1 MRLTLRTMLAY
12 LDNMIL
18 DESEAQELG
27 KRIEESDFAA
37 GLVHRIRAVTRRLRL
52 GAPSL
57 QGRGM
62 GLDPNTVSE
71 YLESSLPP
79 ERVPEIEKICLE
91 SDVHLA
97 EVASCHQ
104 ILILVDSEPADV
116 DPNLK
121 ERMYRLGAPD
131 STRQAPRSATEPKP
145 PVKAARVDAPPIAHG
160 GPMPPPATH
169 LPPPVGAR
177 GTKPRE
183 LPDYL
188 RVGQSGRWKP
198 LAITL
203 VLAFMLSAVALRAM
217 GRFDASHPLLRL
229 MGITEAPIDVAQAPD
244 DQGQLPLDG
253 DASDATTL
261 TPGAEPSPADG
272 SLEAGDAGGTTPGA
286 TSEPVG
292 VTPTGETTDVG
303 VPDGQPI
310 DKHAEPGVAPGSE
323 MDIAPEV
330 DVPPEFPPTTSL
342 LEDNAAAMLEG
353 SGQPR
358 EPTVTEP
365 VPAESTPPVN
375 VEVGYVKLTD
385 PHFVVRL
392 DPANGE
398 WYRLP
403 TRAKLTSEDR
413 LVVLPTYRP
422 EVVLSPGI
430 QVAFAGASSVRLSA
444 PRQQGEPSLTVDYGR
459 LLVGTAGV
467 AGAKIHMVLGGRSGT
482 ATFADAASEMGVEVL
497 QYLPPGTD
505 PEVQPA
511 TTVVRIYTTIG
522 SIAWQADGAEVAT
535 PIEGGQ
541 VRVIIGDQGQTLAA
555 TQSPTWMHGETLDP
569 LERIA
574 SNTLESFVLLDQAV
588 ALSLGE
594 QSQSRRLEIRSLS
607 ARCLAY
613 LETQEPLVREF
624 DDQRQRSYWTAEYDV
639 LRQSIARGPASATR
653 VRGTLERF
661 CGDAAPELYR
671 LLWGFSPQQLQD
683 GGDARL
689 VALLDHDFL
698 TMRIFA
704 YENLRRI
711 TGKTLLYRP
720 EVTKDRRKSS
730 LQDWR
735 ERLEN
740 GAIVYETP
748 PSAAMSKH

>member
-104 ILILVDSEPADV
+104 ILILVDSEPAEV
-116 DPNLK
+116 DPDMK

-131 STRQAPRSATEPKP
+131 STRRAPRGASSRP
-145 PVKAARVDAPPIAHG
+145 PVATARVDAPPIAEG
-160 GPMPPPATH
+160 EAVAPPAAH
-169 LPPPVGAR
+169 LPPPIGAS
-177 GTKPRE
+177 GTKPHE

-188 RVGQSGRWKP
+188 RVAQSGRWKP

-203 VLAFMLSAVALRAM
+203 VLAFVLSGVALRTM
-217 GRFDASHPLLRL
+217 GRFDSSHPLLRL
-229 MGITEAPIDVAQAPD
+229 LGVTEAPVDVAELPD
-244 DQGQLPLDG
+244 DQSQVTSDTDTAETPL
-253 DASDATTL
+253 
-261 TPGAEPSPADG
+261 AEPSGEPASAG
-272 SLEAGDAGGTTPGA
+272 SSSTEPEEDATAPGASPEETTATSTEELADVDATAAPSSDAGQESSSPVEPTTDEASEAGEST
-286 TSEPVG
+286 
-292 VTPTGETTDVG
+292 
-303 VPDGQPI
+303 
-310 DKHAEPGVAPGSE
+310 
-323 MDIAPEV
+323 
-330 DVPPEFPPTTSL
+330 EFPDTTSL
-342 LEDNAAAMLEG
+342 LANDSQAMLEG

-358 EPTVTEP
+358 EPVVTEP
-365 VPAESTPPVN
+365 VPAEPPPPMN
-375 VEVGYVKLTD
+375 VEVGYVKLSD
-385 PHFVVRL
+385 PHFLVRL
-392 DPANGE
+392 DREVGG

-403 TRAKLTSEDR
+403 ARAKLTSEDQ
-413 LVVLPTYRP
+413 LIVFPTYRP
-422 EVVLSPGI
+422 EIVLSPGI
-430 QVAFAGASSVRLSA
+430 QVAFAGASSVRLAA
-444 PRQQGEPSLTVDYGR
+444 PRQQGEPSLEVKYGR
-459 LLVGTAGV
+459 LLIGTAGV
-467 AGAKIHMVLGGRSGT
+467 AGAQIHLNLGGRSGT
-482 ATFADAASEMGVEVL
+482 ATFADAASEMGVEVQ

-522 SIAWQADGAEVAT
+522 SIGWQVDGVDVAT

-541 VRVIIGDQGQTLAA
+541 VRVIIGDQGQTLPA
-555 TQSPTWMHGETLDP
+555 TESPTWMYGESLEP

-574 SNTLESFVLLDQAV
+574 STTLESFVVPDKAV
-588 ALSLGE
+588 GLSLGE
-594 QSQSRRLEIRSLS
+594 QTESRRVEIRSLS
-607 ARCLAY
+607 ARCLAHLDTY
-613 LETQEPLVREF
+613 EALVREF
-624 DDQRQRSYWTAEYDV
+624 DDERQRSYWPAEFDV
-639 LRQSIARGPASATR
+639 LHRSIARSPASAAR
-653 VRGTLERF
+653 VRDTLERF

-683 GGDARL
+683 GSDERL
-689 VALLDHDFL
+689 VALLEHEAL
-698 TMRIFA
+698 NVRIFA
-704 YENLRRI
+704 FENLRRI
-711 TGKTLLYRP
+711 TKMTLMYRP
-720 EVTKDRRKSS
+720 EVNADRRRGSV
-730 LQDWR
+730 QDWR
-735 ERLEN
+735 ERLQN
-740 GAIVYETP
+740 GAIVYQTP
-748 PSAAMSKH
+748 PSAATATQ